1 MRPDG
6 FVHTVTE
13 HTRLPRSVPVFIETF
28 YFVLRVGLNVIGGSP
43 APVFS
48 IAAALMCMLYSLG
61 SSFGVTVVGFRSC
74 MDEEP
79 LEYALGS

>member
-1 MRPDG
+1 MPRPVSV
-6 FVHTVTE
+6 FV
-13 HTRLPRSVPVFIETF
+13 ETC
-28 YFVLRVGLNVIGGSP
+28 YLVLTAGLNVLGGSP

-61 SSFGVTVVGFRSC
+61 SSFGVTVVCACSTR

-79 LEYALGS
+79 LEYDVAS

>member
-1 MRPDG
+1 M
-6 FVHTVTE
+6 E
-13 HTRLPRSVPVFIETF
+13 YTRLARPVSVCIQTC
-28 YFVLRVGLNVIGGSP
+28 YLVLTAWLNVLGGSP

-61 SSFGVTVVGFRSC
+61 SSLGVTVVCACSTR

-79 LEYALGS
+79 LEYAVAS

>member
-1 MRPDG
+1 M
-6 FVHTVTE
+6 E
-13 HTRLPRSVPVFIETF
+13 YTRLARPVSVCIQTC
-28 YFVLRVGLNVIGGSP
+28 YLVLTAWLNVLGGSA

-61 SSFGVTVVGFRSC
+61 SSFGVTVVGLRSC